1 VTLAPPM
8 ARPLKTHLRDLTGA
22 ARQANHVLAAA
33 VVVFTAGILLQ
44 RLVSPWMVS
53 LSVWLT
59 SVMGA
64 ATAATVF
71 GPLIVDLPKAL
82 LLLGVAFPLGRITM
96 PRPWPTG
103 IGLVGLVYLFDFGVH
118 FVFGTH
124 VILYGHWRAILG
136 RGLLLALVLWGVVWL
151 VKRGCWAA
159 ETADRQG
166 TLPDKEPK
174 TKKKDKGETTGRSG
188 AGAASKSPKSGTE
201 DDQTCKQHT
210 SDSVTEGER

>member
-1 VTLAPPM
+1 M
-8 ARPLKTHLRDLTGA
+8 ARQKTRWRGLTGA

-44 RLVSPWMVS
+44 RLISPWMVS
-53 LSVWLT
+53 LSTWLA
-59 SVMGA
+59 SALGA

-103 IGLVGLVYLFDFGVH
+103 VSVVTLVYLFDFGVH
-118 FVFGTH
+118 YVFGTH
-124 VILYGHWRAILG
+124 VILFGHWRAILG
-136 RGLLLALVLWGVVWL
+136 RGLLLALVIWAVVRL
-151 VKRGCWAA
+151 VDRGRQAA

-166 TLPDKEPK
+166 SLPDKSSK
-174 TKKKDKGETTGRSG
+174 SKKKTPERPPEDRTPDSTST
-188 AGAASKSPKSGTE
+188 SPKSGNAN
-201 DDQTCKQHT
+201 DQTCKQHT
-210 SDSVTEGER
+210 SDSVREGER